1 MCWTRTRTFQLM
13 TAQQKT
19 ELQDGHQHDLTI
31 KPWMPLVNDTVL
43 TLYLPVFN
51 GDGFVL
57 GGIG

>member
-13 TAQQKT
+13 TLRSRRQSCRM
-19 ELQDGHQHDLTI
+19 GI
-31 KPWMPLVNDTVL
+31 SKPWMPLVNDTVL